1 MKGQA
6 HVQRFIDFINWPT
19 SRKVAVYGA
28 VCAVLTWGTPW
39 LWLALVPDARARLDS
54 DWLEPLIHVWS
65 LVFLAVMLL
74 SLPFAVKGAEA
85 RWTGYLMV
93 VLISPFL
100 VALIYLFGTM
110 SSPLV
115 AFYPCVVIMW
125 ALYFDE
131 AMAWAGFASMMVWL
145 AVAGVAEVN
154 GWVPFAPLLIER
166 TVDAQGQSVWFATM
180 MAATLVMFLFCFVL
194 CVFVL
199 AARRLQAAQLD
210 QTHRVHEN
218 INKLIR
224 RYIPAPLLEQLGC
237 DRPQPE
243 ALPERCKLTI
253 VSSDIQGF
261 THASDELDPED
272 LSSILDEYL
281 SEMMSIADRYAGT
294 VSHVAGDGMII
305 LFGAPRATDERDHAL
320 RAVRMASDMQER
332 MKTLQEGWLARGF
345 ERPFQIRIGINTG
358 VTCVGDFGSEGRRL
372 YSAVGVQANL
382 AVRIQSFCEPGRI
395 LVCEQT
401 AALVSGAV
409 QTVPKAEVPVKHLAR
424 AVPVFEVL
432 SERAVAISN

>member
-1 MKGQA
+1 MNGQI

-28 VCAVLTWGTPW
+28 VCAALTWGAPW
-39 LWLALVPDARARLDS
+39 LWLHLVPATRARFNGGL
-54 DWLEPLIHVWS
+54 LEPLIDTWT
-65 LVFLAVMLL
+65 LVFLATMAV
-74 SLPFAVKGAEA
+74 SLPFAIKGKEA

-93 VLISPFL
+93 ILISPFL
-100 VALIYLFGTM
+100 VGLIYLFGTM

-131 AMAWAGFASMMVWL
+131 KLAWAGFASMMVWL
-145 AVAGVAEVN
+145 IIAGFAEVQ
-154 GWVPFAPLLIER
+154 GLVPFAPLLVER

-180 MAATLVMFLFCFVL
+180 LAATLIMFVFCFVL

-218 INKLIR
+218 INKLIC
-224 RYIPAPLLEQLGC
+224 RYMPAPLLEQLTHNGP
-237 DRPQPE
+237 RPIAP
-243 ALPERCKLTI
+243 AERRKLTI

-281 SEMMSIADRYAGT
+281 SEMMGIADRYAGT

-305 LFGAPRATDERDHAL
+305 LFGAPKATDDRDHAL
-320 RAVRMASDMQER
+320 RAVNMARDMQSR
-332 MKTLQEGWLARGF
+332 MMVLQEAWLARGF

-358 VTCVGDFGSEGRRL
+358 VSCVGDFGSEGRRL

-395 LVCEQT
+395 LVCEET
-401 AALVSGAV
+401 AALVREAIPT
-409 QTVPKAEVPVKHLAR
+409 QPKDEVPVKHLSN
-424 AVPVFEVL
+424 AVPVYEV
-432 SERAVAISN
+432 A

>member
-1 MKGQA
+1 MNSEL

-28 VCAVLTWGTPW
+28 ACGLLTIGTPW
-39 LWLALVPDARARLDS
+39 IWLALVPETRTRIDTGLLFDLVEAWALS
-54 DWLEPLIHVWS
+54 FVLIV
-65 LVFLAVMLL
+65 LVT
-74 SLPFAVKGAEA
+74 LPSALKGTEA

-93 VLISPFL
+93 MMVAPFL

-131 AMAWAGFASMMVWL
+131 GLAWLGLGCIMVSL
-145 AVAGVAEVN
+145 GVAGIAEIN
-154 GWVPFAPLLIER
+154 GILPLAPLLVER

-180 MAATLVMFLFCFVL
+180 MMITLVMFLFCFVL

-210 QTHRVHEN
+210 HTHRVHEH

-224 RYIPAPLLEQLGC
+224 RYIPTTLLEQLSS
-237 DRPQPE
+237 RSPRPE
-243 ALPERCKLTI
+243 ALPERRKLTV

-281 SEMMSIADRYAGT
+281 SEMMCIADRYAGT

-305 LFGAPRATDERDHAL
+305 LFGAPKATDARDHAM
-320 RAVRMASDMQER
+320 RAVQMARDMQARMAV
-332 MKTLQEGWLARGF
+332 LQEGWLARGF

-358 VTCVGDFGSEGRRL
+358 VVYVGDFGSEGRRL

-395 LVCEQT
+395 LVCEET
-401 AALVSGAV
+401 AALVADSV
-409 QTVPKAEVPVKHLAR
+409 RTRPKVEVPVKHLSH
-424 AVPVFEVL
+424 AVPAFEVG
-432 SERAVAISN
+432 

>member
-1 MKGQA
+1 MKGER

-19 SRKVAVYGA
+19 SRKVAVYGG
-28 VCAVLTWGTPW
+28 VCALITLGTPW
-39 LWLALVPDARARLDS
+39 LWLMLVPETRGRIDAGL
-54 DWLEPLIHVWS
+54 LYPLVQAWAVTFVVIA
-65 LVFLAVMLL
+65 LA
-74 SLPFAVKGAEA
+74 SLPSALKGTEA

-93 VLISPFL
+93 VMVSPFL
-100 VALIYLFGTM
+100 VGLIYLFGTM

-131 AMAWAGFASMMVWL
+131 ALAWVGFASMMVWL
-145 AVAGVAEVN
+145 GVVGFAETH
-154 GWVPFAPLLIER
+154 GLIPFAPLLVER

-180 MAATLVMFLFCFVL
+180 MMVTLVMFVFCFVL

-218 INKLIR
+218 INKLIC
-224 RYIPAPLLEQLGC
+224 RYMPAPLLEQLTDEGP
-237 DRPQPE
+237 RAE
-243 ALPERCKLTI
+243 ALPERRKLTI

-281 SEMMSIADRYAGT
+281 SEMMGIADRYAGT
-294 VSHVAGDGMII
+294 VSHIAGDGMTI

-320 RAVRMASDMQER
+320 RAVRMARDMQDR
-332 MKTLQEGWLARGF
+332 MAVLREMWLMRGF

-358 VTCVGDFGSEGRRL
+358 VVCVGDFGSEGRRL

-382 AVRIQSFCEPGRI
+382 AVRIQSFCEPGGI

-401 AALVSGAV
+401 AALVGDVLA
-409 QTVPKAEVPVKHLAR
+409 TRPKDEIPVKHLSR
-424 AVPVFEVL
+424 AVPVYEV
-432 SERAVAISN
+432 V

>member
-1 MKGQA
+1 VNSER

-19 SRKVAVYGA
+19 SRKVAVYGGI
-28 VCAVLTWGTPW
+28 CALLTYGAPW
-39 LWLALVPDARARLDS
+39 LWLLVVPDTRTRIDMGLLD
-54 DWLEPLIHVWS
+54 PLIGVWALGFVLIM
-65 LVFLAVMLL
+65 LV
-74 SLPFAVKGAEA
+74 SLPAALKGADA

-93 VLISPFL
+93 VFVSPFL

-131 AMAWAGFASMMVWL
+131 GLAWLGFACMMVWL
-145 AVAGVAEVN
+145 LVAGILEIN
-154 GWVPFAPLLIER
+154 GIVPFAPLLVER
-166 TVDAQGQSVWFATM
+166 SVDTQSQSIWFATV

-194 CVFVL
+194 CLFVL

-224 RYIPAPLLEQLGC
+224 RYIPTQLLERLTK
-237 DRPQPE
+237 DSPLPE
-243 ALPERCKLTI
+243 ELPERRKLTV
-253 VSSDIQGF
+253 VSSDIEGF

-281 SEMMSIADRYAGT
+281 SEMMCIADRHAGT

-305 LFGAPRATDERDHAL
+305 LFGAPRATNDRDHAL
-320 RAVRMASDMQER
+320 RAVRMAQDMQAR
-332 MKTLQEGWLARGF
+332 MKVLQDGWLARGF

-382 AVRIQSFCEPGRI
+382 AVRIQSFCGPGRI
-395 LVCEQT
+395 LVCEET
-401 AALVSGAV
+401 AALVAG
-409 QTVPKAEVPVKHLAR
+409 TVTTEPRLEVPVKHLSQ
-424 AVPVFEVL
+424 AVRVHEV
-432 SERAVAISN
+432 A

>member
-1 MKGQA
+1 MNAEQ

-19 SRKVAVYGA
+19 SRKVAVYGGI
-28 VCAVLTWGTPW
+28 CAVLTWGTPSLW
-39 LWLALVPDARARLDS
+39 LWLVPEARDRIDARLLD
-54 DWLEPLIHVWS
+54 PLVQAWS
-65 LVFLAVMLL
+65 LVFVAIMLV
-74 SLPFAVKGAEA
+74 SLPFALRGRES

-93 VLISPFL
+93 VLVAPFL

-131 AMAWAGFASMMVWL
+131 GLAWLGFVSMMLWL
-145 AVAGVAEVN
+145 TVVGVAEVE
-154 GWVPFAPLLIER
+154 GWLPFAPLLVER

-180 MAATLVMFLFCFVL
+180 MMVTLVMFVFCFVL

-210 QTHRVHEN
+210 QTHRVLEN
-218 INKLIR
+218 INKLIC
-224 RYIPAPLLEQLGC
+224 RYIPAPLLEQLTRNVP
-237 DRPQPE
+237 RPD
-243 ALPERCKLTI
+243 ALPERRKLTV

-281 SEMMSIADRYAGT
+281 SEMMGIADRYAGT

-305 LFGAPRATDERDHAL
+305 LFGAPKSTDERDHAL
-320 RAVRMASDMQER
+320 RAVRMARDMQAH
-332 MKTLQEGWLARGF
+332 MAVLQAGWLDRGF

-358 VTCVGDFGSEGRRL
+358 VVCVGDFGSEGRRL

-395 LVCEQT
+395 LVCEET
-401 AALVSGAV
+401 AMLVSGE
-409 QTVPKAEVPVKHLAR
+409 VPTAPKTEVPVKHLSR
-424 AVPVFEVL
+424 AVPVFEV
-432 SERAVAISN
+432 A